1 MMLNLVTKIGFKYT
15 ESDILSE
22 GDIYSVKYEDL
33 EKFNK
38 LPNGSK
44 IEFEII
50 SGYNEVVSFKVKVE
64 LK

>member
-1 MMLNLVTKIGFKYT
+1 MMLNLVTKRGFKYT
-15 ESDILSE
+15 NFDILSE
-22 GDIYSVKYEDL
+22 GDTYSVKYEDL

-44 IEFEII
+44 IEFKII

-64 LK
+64 

>member
-22 GDIYSVKYEDL
+22 GVIYSVKYEDL

-44 IEFEII
+44 LEFKII
-50 SGYNEVVSFKVKVE
+50 SGYNEVVSFKKIT
-64 LK
+64 